1 MKQKAAACVLSAALA
16 LTLASPAFAA
26 QQEYEKVVCPGPD
39 PVEQSTSVA
48 EGAEESV
55 LYYGQV
61 TGIGEDENGVPVRL
75 YLQSEAYGDY
85 IMILNEDTVWV
96 DSGNKTASDPAT
108 LEVGEGVYV
117 FHSPVSTR
125 SMPPQSV
132 AYAVVRNIPQ
142 DVGVGQYYKV
152 GEITEE
158 EDGTFRILTSDGSM
172 YITAGED
179 TGLSSYVEGES
190 FQLSD
195 LKAGDRIMAWYE
207 IVLTSYPGQ
216 TYAYHLML
224 LPDETEAE
232 SEDGA
237 PAEGTQIS
245 LELNGEASELVGRY
259 EGGTV
264 MVPVAAVAQT
274 LGFDVTYIPGKDGA
288 ADQVLVESEA
298 FQVQLTIG
306 SNLIVGVTRIPDAV
320 GMTAP
325 QDYGKAPYIV
335 EPGTTWAP
343 AQLFEMLGKTVSL
356 DGTHLTI
363 A

>member
-1 MKQKAAACVLSAALA
+1 MRGFGKTDRGLCREINQDSFSFCQISDTLCYAVLCDGMGGENGGNVASELTVRDIGRELSAALGSDAEQKDLRTIMEQAISHANLVVNRAARDTEA
-16 LTLASPAFAA
+16 LRGMGTTVVLA
-26 QQEYEKVVCPGPD
+26 
-39 PVEQSTSVA
+39 VA
-48 EGAEESV
+48 EGNTVTIAHAGDSRAYLIHGEELSQ
-55 LYYGQV
+55 L
-61 TGIGEDENGVPVRL
+61 THDH
-75 YLQSEAYGDY
+75 
-85 IMILNEDTVWV
+85 TVV
-96 DSGNKTASDPAT
+96 QM
-108 LEVGEGVYV
+108 LME
-117 FHSPVSTR
+117 R
-125 SMPPQSV
+125 
-132 AYAVVRNIPQ
+132 
-142 DVGVGQYYKV
+142 

-356 DGTHLTI
+356 EGTHLTI